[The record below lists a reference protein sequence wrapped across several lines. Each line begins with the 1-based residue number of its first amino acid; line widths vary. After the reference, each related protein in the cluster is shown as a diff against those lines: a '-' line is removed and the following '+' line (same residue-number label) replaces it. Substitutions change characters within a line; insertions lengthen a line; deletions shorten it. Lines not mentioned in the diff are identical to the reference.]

1 MRIKVGCCGFCIG
14 MDKYF
19 SEYDVVE
26 IQRTFYELL
35 NEETLKNWRKKAPT
49 RFEFTIKVFQGI
61 THDVSSPT
69 WRRSNIKNYKE
80 LKGKVGFLRPTKEV
94 FEFWNKMLDYAKILK
109 SKVLLI
115 QLPSNFKDTEKNIE
129 NAENFFSNI
138 NRDNVFIAIELRGW
152 REENIRRLCEKYDLI
167 DTTDP
172 LKREPT
178 YYNRIAYFRLHGRYE
193 GNKIIYNHK
202 YSREELEK
210 LKEKIF
216 KYNAEE
222 CYVMFNNVYM
232 RDNSKEFKLL
242 IKK

>member
-26 IQRTFYELL
+26 IQRTFDELL

-129 NAENFFSNI
+129 NADHIISL
-138 NRDNVFIAIELRGW
+138 LR
-152 REENIRRLCEKYDLI
+152 
-167 DTTDP
+167 
-172 LKREPT
+172 
-178 YYNRIAYFRLHGRYE
+178 
-193 GNKIIYNHK
+193 
-202 YSREELEK
+202 
-210 LKEKIF
+210 
-216 KYNAEE
+216 
-222 CYVMFNNVYM
+222 
-232 RDNSKEFKLL
+232 
-242 IKK
+242 